1 MRRAWMLL
9 AGLMMLPASAQA
21 RLYWNHRV
29 RDNNISICFVGD
41 AVSSRASRV
50 AEVLNDIQE
59 FEYAAH
65 VNFNYLGACPAPV
78 SQANGDD
85 YFDGDIRIVL
95 NNTSVDGTGI
105 VPGEGCGMF
114 LDENGDYKTTVDK
127 NGNVVGVN
135 DGWGSWSNASDDLE
149 LNRACMYN
157 LKLGDDPWNSD
168 PYLNHT
174 LHEVGHA
181 LGLAHEHA
189 RADVDLECTEVDSN
203 GNSTYGG
210 SATSY
215 ITEYDSD
222 SVMHYKFTSCGIDGN
237 YGVDGFSELDK
248 LSVHVLYP
256 EAVRVA
262 EYIGTTVVKAGS
274 VLSLDSA
281 WLARGGDMAKI
292 SNSFAWKLN
301 GSTYSTGYSLD
312 ALMSTAGDY
321 SLSFTHKDFLGRSY
335 STSTT
340 VRVLTAAD
348 FNAQVAG
355 PVAASLL

>member
-1 MRRAWMLL
+1 MRRAWYLL
-9 AGLMMLPASAQA
+9 AGLLLAPASAQA
-21 RLYWNHRV
+21 GLYWDNGV
-29 RDNNISICFVGD
+29 RGSDVSICFVGD
-41 AVSSRASRV
+41 ATASRPDRV
-50 AEVLNDIQE
+50 AEVLKDIRE
-59 FEYAAH
+59 YEYAAH
-65 VNFNYLGACPAPV
+65 INFTYLGTCPAPV

-95 NNTSVDGTGI
+95 YDTSADGTGI

-114 LDENGDYKTTVDK
+114 LDENGNYKTTIDK

-135 DGWGSWSNASDDLE
+135 DGWGSWSNAPDDLE
-149 LNRACMYN
+149 LNRACLYN

-189 RADVDLECTEVDSN
+189 RADVDLDCTEVDSN

-215 ITEYDSD
+215 ITEYDSN
-222 SVMHYKFTSCGIDGN
+222 SVMHYKFASCGIDGN
-237 YGVDGFSELDK
+237 YGIDGLSELDK

-262 EYIGTTVVKAGS
+262 EYIGTTVVKTGT

-281 WLARGGDMAKI
+281 WFARGGDMPKI

-301 GSTYSTGYSLD
+301 GTTYSTGYTLD
-312 ALMSTAGDY
+312 ALMSTAGSY
-321 SLSFTHKDFLGRSY
+321 SLSITHKDFFGRSY

-340 VRVLTAAD
+340 VRVLDADD
-348 FNAQVAG
+348 FNAQIAG
-355 PVAASLL
+355 PVATSLM